1 MSAAASPLPELFG
14 RPLRAL
20 HCVGVGG
27 MGLGPLA
34 IYAAGLGFAVSGSDD
49 ALSEPMRAWLFRAGV
64 ALTAADHVP
73 AAAGLLVVSS
83 AIPPAHPA
91 LVAAGARGLPVVRR
105 GELLAELARHR
116 RLVAVCGSH
125 GKTTTTAM
133 LVTALRAA
141 GLAPGYVGGG
151 LFADDATPPAAAGA
165 GDLLVAE
172 IDESDGTIGRFA
184 PFLTV
189 LVNLD
194 WDHPDHY
201 RTQADLEAAFAS
213 LLART
218 TGPVLR
224 NAACPLSTRAA
235 AGRPDSLGFGQNG
248 DYALLAHQPAGPARI
263 ALQLGGRFPAE
274 LAAAPARVRAFGD
287 FNALNATAALAA
299 AHLLGAGLRPDL
311 LANYPGVRR
320 RQAVLAAGAAFTV
333 LEDYAHHPSEI
344 AALLTG
350 LRLRLPSEGRLRVVF
365 QPHRYSRTKQFRPG
379 FAAALATADAL
390 YLLDVYG
397 AGETLLP
404 GGTTA
409 DLAETLRAA
418 SPGTPLV
425 HLAGEHAPVYARLAA
440 DLRPGDLVAIVG
452 AGDLDL
458 SARAWL
464 AGFDHARWW
473 DRVAAALAPAVSS
486 ETKLQR
492 EVSLADKT
500 TLRVGGAARLYA
512 EPANDSDLIALV
524 RAAHALGLRVLPLG
538 RGSNLLVPD
547 EGVDALVISLRHPF
561 WENFAPLASDT
572 PGGPARLRVGA
583 GLRLKNLCGLAA
595 KAGLVGFEFLEG
607 IPGNVGGS
615 LRMNAG
621 AMGGW
626 IFDVV
631 ESVELVTLSG
641 ERRVLPKTAMH
652 VDYRHCAELESAI
665 ALGAVLRA
673 PAAGANST
681 SDIAQQI
688 DAYRD
693 KRRKTQP
700 REPSAG
706 CIFKNPPGDSAGRLI
721 DSAGLKGAR
730 EGDAEVSTVHANFIV
745 NHDRARA
752 ADVIALVRRVR
763 AEVEKTHGVR
773 LEPEVLLYGRDWKDF
788 L

>member
-1 MSAAASPLPELFG
+1 MSAATTTLPDLFG
-14 RPLRAL
+14 RPVRAL
-20 HCVGVGG
+20 HCLGVGG

-34 IYAAGLGFAVSGSDD
+34 IYGAGLGYAVTGADD
-49 ALSEPMRAWLFRAGV
+49 ALGDTMRAWLERSRVTLSASEILPLD
-64 ALTAADHVP
+64 AE
-73 AAAGLLVVSS
+73 LLVVSS
-83 AIPPAHPA
+83 AIPPSHPA
-91 LVAAGARGLPVVRR
+91 LAAAQVRGLAVVRR
-105 GELLAELARHR
+105 GEFLAELARHR

-141 GLAPGYVGGG
+141 GFSPGYVGGG
-151 LFADDATPPAAAGA
+151 LFADEATPPAAVGA

-184 PFLTV
+184 PYLTV

-201 RTQADLEAAFAS
+201 RTQAELEAAFAA
-213 LLART
+213 LLGRG
-218 TGPVLR
+218 TGPVLI
-224 NAACPLSTRAA
+224 NAACQLSARAA
-235 AGRPDSLGFGQNG
+235 AGRADALTFGRQG
-248 DYALLAHQPAGPARI
+248 AYTLVS
-263 ALQLGGRFPAE
+263 
-274 LAAAPARVRAFGD
+274 AAPAGAARIELTLNGLFGPGLPRASVRAFGE

-299 AHLLGAGLRPDL
+299 AHLLGAGLRPDT
-311 LANYPGVRR
+311 LADFPGVRR
-320 RQAVLAAGAAFTV
+320 RQAVLAGGAAFTV
-333 LEDYAHHPSEI
+333 VEDYAHHPSEI

-350 LRLRLPSEGRLRVVF
+350 LRLRLPAEGRLRVVF
-365 QPHRYSRTKQFRPG
+365 QPHRYSRTKQFRAG
-379 FAAALATADAL
+379 FAAALSTADAL

-397 AGETLLP
+397 AGESALA
-404 GGTTA
+404 GGSTA
-409 DLAETLRAA
+409 DLAETLRGAA
-418 SPGTPLV
+418 PGLPLV
-425 HLAGEHAPVYARLAA
+425 HLPGEHAAVFARLGAE
-440 DLRPGDLVAIVG
+440 LRPGDLVAIVG
-452 AGDLDL
+452 AGDLDV

-464 AGFDHARWW
+464 ASFRWPAWW
-473 DRVAAALAPAVSS
+473 DRVAAALAPRLSV

-492 EVSLADKT
+492 ETPLADKT

-512 EPANDSDLIALV
+512 EPANDTDLINLV

-547 EGVDALVISLRHPF
+547 EGVDALVVSLRHPF
-561 WENFAPLASDT
+561 WETFTPLPPDT
-572 PGGPARLRVGA
+572 SGGPARVRVGA

-631 ESVELVTLSG
+631 ESVEFVTLSG
-641 ERRVLPKTAMH
+641 ERRTLPRSAMH
-652 VDYRHCAELESAI
+652 VDYRHCAELQNAI
-665 ALGAVLRA
+665 AIGAVLRP
-673 PAAGANST
+673 PAADVRPSA
-681 SDIAQQI
+681 DISRQI

-721 DSAGLKGAR
+721 DAAGLKGTR
-730 EGDAEVSTVHANFIV
+730 VGDAEVSPVHANFIV
-745 NHDRARA
+745 NHDHARA

-763 AEVEKTHGVR
+763 AEVEKQHGVR
-773 LEPEVLLYGRDWKDF
+773 LEPEVLLYGREWKEF